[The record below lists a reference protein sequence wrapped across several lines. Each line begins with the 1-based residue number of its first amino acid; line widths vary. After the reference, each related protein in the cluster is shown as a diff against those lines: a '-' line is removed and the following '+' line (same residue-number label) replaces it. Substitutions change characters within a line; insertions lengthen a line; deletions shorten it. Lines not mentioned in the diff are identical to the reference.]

1 MAFLSNIRT
10 FRKRLERS
18 EDGAILVETAI
29 GLPVLLTTMIGVLE
43 IGYYFFVAAAIE
55 NAVLQASRFGITG
68 SSTEGATREEQVRQI
83 IREQTFGQVNMDTV
97 EIETLVYE
105 NFADIGQPEPF
116 VDENGSGTYDEG
128 EDFTDVNG
136 NGSWDEDMASIGLG
150 GGGDIV
156 LYRVNYDISSLT
168 GFADWAYRNVSVSA
182 TVAVRNEPY

>member
-1 MAFLSNIRT
+1 MSFLSHIWS
-10 FRKRLERS
+10 FKKRLQQDE
-18 EDGAILVETAI
+18 EGAIVVETAI

-43 IGYYFFVAAAIE
+43 IAHYFFVAAAIE

-68 SSTEGATREEQVRQI
+68 SNEEGTTREQQVRDI

-97 EIETLVYE
+97 NIETLVYE
-105 NFADIGQPEPF
+105 NFADIGEPEPF
-116 VDENGSGTYDEG
+116 IDDNASGSYDEG
-128 EDFTDVNG
+128 EDYTDVNG
-136 NGSWDEDMASIGLG
+136 NGQWDADMAISGLG